1 MGRYLRK
8 ARHFHQHD
16 EDRMPS
22 DSPRVT
28 DKLVEEGGSDEAPLI
43 PEYYEP
49 LSAVPELPLSVEW
62 RLGEEVDTMDT
73 LRMGRKDIFKAP
85 SAGLVNKMDANMRQM
100 QETRKICSKIS
111 VIKQMQTQTQI
122 YANQFSKYN
131 PEQFVEKDVDDYVI
145 SEDGPIFAETVCRA
159 ALQRS
164 LGKIFYHTGFE
175 EFQPT
180 AMEAVTDIAADY
192 FQKLAKTVMLYR
204 ESPTGF
210 SDQVRTHHYQL
221 TGGHRVIYEARY

>member
-1 MGRYLRK
+1 MGRFVRNE
-8 ARHFHQHD
+8 ARHFHQQN
-16 EDRMPS
+16 EDRIPNY
-22 DSPRVT
+22 SPRGT

-43 PEYYEP
+43 PDYYEP
-49 LSAVPELPLSVEW
+49 LSAVPELPWNVEW
-62 RLGEEVDTMDT
+62 RPGEEVDIQGDS
-73 LRMGRKDIFKAP
+73 LRIGSKDIFKAP
-85 SAGLVNKMDANMRQM
+85 STGLVNKMDANNRQM

-131 PEQFVEKDVDDYVI
+131 PEHFVERDVSDYVV
-145 SEDGPIFAETVCRA
+145 SEDGPIYAETVCRA

-192 FQKLAKTVMLYR
+192 FQKLAKAVMLYK
-204 ESPTGF
+204 EAPTGF
-210 SDQVRTHHYQL
+210 SDQVRVFL
-221 TGGHRVIYEARY
+221 RGGREYPW